1 MAAYDYTIALE
12 RGLLAATVGL
22 GDFAAGSAALLP
34 EDFLDARHRAIFETI
49 QALAAEGAPLDTWT
63 VCQELMHLGRVE
75 EAGGIGYIADL
86 VADQGGD
93 PRMIPRYV
101 RRITEQSVRRR
112 TVARLDDFRRQL
124 VDPAFSFESALDEIR
139 ATVAEAT
146 RSTDRKDEFPL
157 LGAGAPELLAKF
169 ASPTGEAG
177 LPTLIGPLDAALGGG
192 LKPGQLIVVAGGTGM
207 GKTSLAT
214 QMALGS
220 ARSVAAQGKDGS
232 ILIFSFEMQEQELYL
247 RLVSQ
252 VADVAGSY
260 RPPRGWTSADR
271 PLAEAAVQE
280 IATLPIVVL
289 DRVVPTVESI
299 IATVERYT
307 AIRGRVDLVVVDHLH
322 LLGAPQVAN
331 PTAALAH
338 ITRSLK
344 SLAQRMGFPVVALSQ
359 INREHVRR
367 DNPQPNLSDL
377 RQSGSI
383 EQDADV
389 VLFVHRPGYYG
400 TPGALEGSDQG
411 PQPAELIIAKHR
423 AGRTGTL
430 GASWLGHRTMFVL
443 PSEPESI
450 CYAANPATVVGGP
463 ALEDRIIDVVRGA
476 QTTGQPA
483 SRATFYAEF
492 GEGKRPKWNEWSTG
506 QLIDRMVKLGRLVAD
521 RDGAGQTAPYHY
533 RLPAPVPGPVVVPP
547 VLRVIAGGVTSVEAP
562 SADDLDFEAIFG

>member
-12 RGLLAATVGL
+12 RGLLAAIVGL
-22 GDFAAGSAALLP
+22 GHFAAGSAALLR
-34 EDFLDARHRAIFETI
+34 EDFLDARHRSIFETL
-49 QALAAEGAPLDTWT
+49 QGLAADGAPLDTWT
-63 VCQELMHLGRVE
+63 VCQELMRLGRVE
-75 EAGGIGYIADL
+75 EAGGVNYIADL
-86 VADQGGD
+86 IADPGGD
-93 PRMIPRYV
+93 PRLIQRHV
-101 RRITEQSVRRR
+101 RQITEQSARRR
-112 TVARLDDFRRQL
+112 TVARLDDFRRHL
-124 VDPAFSFESALDEIR
+124 VDPAFSLESALGEMR
-139 ATVAEAT
+139 ATIAEAA

-169 ASPTGEAG
+169 ASPAGEAG
-177 LPTLIGPLDAALGGG
+177 LPTLLGPLDAALGGG
-192 LKPGQLIVVAGGTGM
+192 LKPGQLVVVAGGTGM

-220 ARSVAAQGKDGS
+220 ARSLATRGSDGS
-232 ILIFSFEMQEQELYL
+232 ILIFSFEMQEQEIYL

-252 VADVAGSY
+252 VADVTGSY
-260 RPPRGWTSADR
+260 RPPRGWTSTDR

-299 IATVERYT
+299 VATVERYA

-411 PQPAELIIAKHR
+411 PQTAELIIAKHR

-430 GASWLGHRTMFVL
+430 AASWLGHRTMFVL
-443 PSEPESI
+443 PSEPQSI
-450 CYAANPATVVGGP
+450 CPAATPAPVVGGP
-463 ALEDRIIDVVRGA
+463 TLDDRIVEVVRVA
-476 QTTGQPA
+476 QTIGKPS
-483 SRATFYAEF
+483 SRASLYAEF
-492 GEGKRPKWNEWSTG
+492 GDGKRPKWTEWSTG
-506 QLIDRMVKLGRLVAD
+506 QLIDRMVKVGRLVAE
-521 RDGAGQTAPYHY
+521 RDGAGQTAPYSY
-533 RLPAPVPGPVVVPP
+533 RLPAPVPGSVVAPP
-547 VLRVIAGGVTSVEAP
+547 VLRVIAGGATGVESP
-562 SADDLDFEAIFG
+562 GADDLDLEAIFG